1 MYAFLGMTL
10 FWIRL
15 KLEFEFGETFIS
27 SSFRSLVVRPILS
40 EGTTRLIIPSLQ
52 ASSAVIA
59 CPARIISTP
68 LRPFLTNG
76 PSRPE
81 IQHKA
86 PTRPPRKA
94 ETAAYDADI
103 KFQHKA

>member
-1 MYAFLGMTL
+1 MTL

-27 SSFRSLVVRPILS
+27 SIFRSLVVRPILS
-40 EGTTRLIIPSLQ
+40 EGTTQLIIPSLQ

-59 CPARIISTP
+59 WPARFISTTFP
-68 LRPFLTNG
+68 PFITKG

-81 IQHKA
+81 MQHNA
-86 PTRPPRKA
+86 PTRPPGNAK
-94 ETAAYDADI
+94 TASSDAI
-103 KFQHKA
+103 TKFEDNQNSD

>member
-1 MYAFLGMTL
+1 MTL

-52 ASSAVIA
+52 ASSAAIRFSTTV
-59 CPARIISTP
+59 ISTTVGP
-68 LRPFLTNG
+68 LLTKG

-81 IQHKA
+81 IQHN
-86 PTRPPRKA
+86 PPPHPPENAKTAASA
-94 ETAAYDADI
+94 ETT
-103 KFQHKA
+103 KP

>member
-10 FWIRL
+10 IWIRL

-27 SSFRSLVVRPILS
+27 SIFRSLVVRPILS

-59 CPARIISTP
+59 WPARFISAD
-68 LRPFLTNG
+68 LRPFIPKG
-76 PSRPE
+76 PSRPVN
-81 IQHKA
+81 QHKP
-86 PTRPPRKA
+86 PTPSPENRNNGA
-94 ETAAYDADI
+94 
-103 KFQHKA
+103 FH